1 MRCLTASSSI
11 YSDYLCSEP
20 VRRYTRGFL
29 RQPEEKWCG
38 NGAFLDLER
47 ARLLERRLARARVN
61 FFMIVHCPPPSGGE
75 TRGRTAPD

>member
-38 NGAFLDLER
+38 NGAFLDLRVFLYVCPEPVWVKI
-47 ARLLERRLARARVN
+47 AFIYEWLKTMLLCAHA
-61 FFMIVHCPPPSGGE
+61 G
-75 TRGRTAPD
+75 